1 MKGGVGP
8 VKTEVLSKAAAAS
21 GVNVIEELKS
31 FTK

>member
-1 MKGGVGP
+1 

-21 GVNVIEELKS
+21 GVNVTEELKS

>member
-1 MKGGVGP
+1 